1 LCCLSKKCPNPHA
14 PDSDMK
20 DENQQSHKDKIY
32 AGEGDNT
39 AEHNLFHHSDS
50 LQAAVVDKLHCLEKC
65 DHADKKAGG
74 RAYRNE
80 GLILAEET
88 EEELPAPY
96 DDDSQNC
103 GAGHTELCDGFTIVG
118 HFFVAALSVGPA
130 DQGNSGGLQA
140 RSQRIINIQQV
151 VTDGIDGHLE

>member
-1 LCCLSKKCPNPHA
+1 
-14 PDSDMK
+14 MK
-20 DENQQSHKDKIY
+20 DENQQRHKDKIY

-50 LQAAVVDKLHCLEKC
+50 LQAAVVDKLKKKKKC

-88 EEELPAPY
+88 EEELPAA
-96 DDDSQNC
+96 ST
-103 GAGHTELCDGFTIVG
+103 AS
-118 HFFVAALSVGPA
+118 A
-130 DQGNSGGLQA
+130 
-140 RSQRIINIQQV
+140 
-151 VTDGIDGHLE
+151 

>member
-1 LCCLSKKCPNPHA
+1 
-14 PDSDMK
+14 MK
-20 DENQQSHKDKIY
+20 DENQQRHKDKIY

-65 DHADKKAGG
+65 DYAVKKAGG

-88 EEELPAPY
+88 EEELPAA
-96 DDDSQNC
+96 ST
-103 GAGHTELCDGFTIVG
+103 AS
-118 HFFVAALSVGPA
+118 A
-130 DQGNSGGLQA
+130 
-140 RSQRIINIQQV
+140 
-151 VTDGIDGHLE
+151 